1 MDRCLLAVANEDKVH
16 LIAPELYRRDITRH
30 TKEMLMDASK
40 TYAID
45 AAASD
50 KKEQLSKWV
59 FHH

>member
-1 MDRCLLAVANEDKVH
+1 MAVANEDKVH